1 MYEILSSHSGSI
13 IQIMRKNAMS
23 NKYKT
28 VGMVS
33 LGCAKNRVDSENL
46 LGMLRD
52 RGYEIVSDP
61 AEAEIIFVNTCG
73 FIEAAKEES
82 IETIFEMAQYKQT
95 GRLKQLF
102 VTGCLAQRYADAL
115 AEEMPEVDGFM
126 GVADYARLY
135 DMMEEADAGKRP
147 VYMKDGE
154 RFFNCGRVLTTAPF
168 SAYVKISDG
177 CDNRCT
183 YCAIPLI
190 RGGYASRP
198 FDDIVEECKKLAS
211 EGVTEITLIAQDT
224 SRYGCDFG
232 DGHYLLTDLLQE
244 ISRIESVHWVR
255 VLYCY
260 PDSTEDRLLDE
271 LASNPKVAPYL
282 DLPLQHI
289 NDDLLKAMNR
299 RGSKAWIKN
308 RIAECKKRGITLRT
322 TMIVGFPNETEEQFE
337 ELLDFVKEARFDRLG
352 AFTYSP
358 EEGTA
363 AARMDGQIDENVKIA
378 RLDQLMMLQQAVS
391 MEIMEGRIGTE
402 CEVLVEGKDENGW
415 YGRSILEAPESD
427 GCIHIETEREL
438 TPGEYLMVRI
448 TGADAYDLTAEVI

>member
-1 MYEILSSHSGSI
+1 
-13 IQIMRKNAMS
+13 MS
-23 NKYKT
+23 EKALLPT

-33 LGCAKNRVDSENL
+33 LGCAKNLVDSENM

-82 IETIFEMAQYKQT
+82 IDTILEMAQYKKT
-95 GRLKQLF
+95 GKLRQLF
-102 VTGCLAQRYADAL
+102 VTGCLAQRYASAL
-115 AEEMPEVDGFM
+115 AQEMPEVDGFM

-135 DMMEEADAGKRP
+135 DMMDAANRGERP
-147 VYMKDGE
+147 VYMEDGE
-154 RFFNCGRVLTTAPF
+154 RFFNSGRVLTTSPW

-190 RGGYASRP
+190 RGRYASRP
-198 FDDIVEECKKLAS
+198 FADIVAECERLAAQ
-211 EGVTEITLIAQDT
+211 GVTEITLIAQDT
-224 SRYGCDFG
+224 SRYGCDMG
-232 DGHYLLTDLLQE
+232 DGHYQLAELLRRV
-244 ISRIESVHWVR
+244 SAIEGVHWLR

-260 PDSTEDRLLDE
+260 PDSTNDELLDE
-271 LASNPKVAPYL
+271 IERNPKIAPYL

-299 RGSKAWIKN
+299 RGSSDWIKN
-308 RIAECKKRGITLRT
+308 RIAECKRRGLTLRT
-322 TMIVGFPNETEEQFE
+322 TMIVGFPGETEAQFE
-337 ELLDFVKEARFDRLG
+337 ELLSFVSEARFDRLG

-363 AARMDGQIDENVKIA
+363 AARMKDQIDEEVKLR
-378 RLDQLMMLQQAVS
+378 RLDQLMMLQQSVS
-391 MEIMEGRIGTE
+391 MELMQARIGSE
-402 CEVLVEGKDENGW
+402 CEVLVEGQDEDGW

-427 GCIHIETEREL
+427 GCIHLISDVEL
-438 TPGEYLMVRI
+438 TPGEYIHARI
-448 TGADAYDLTAEVI
+448 VDADAYDLTAEVV

>member
-1 MYEILSSHSGSI
+1 M
-13 IQIMRKNAMS
+13 
-23 NKYKT
+23 NKKIT
-28 VGMVS
+28 VGLVS
-33 LGCAKNRVDSENL
+33 LGCAKNLVDSENL

-52 RGYEIVSDP
+52 GGYEIVADP

-73 FIEAAKEES
+73 FIEPAKQES
-82 IETIFEMAQYKQT
+82 IDTIFEMAEYKQT
-95 GRLKQLF
+95 GKLKKLF

-115 AEEMPEVDGFM
+115 AEEIPEVDGFM

-135 DMMEEADAGKRP
+135 DMLDEAEAGGRP
-147 VYMKDGE
+147 IYMKDGE
-154 RFFNCGRVLTTAPF
+154 RFFKSGRVLTTAPF

-177 CDNRCT
+177 CDNKCT

-232 DGHYLLTDLLQE
+232 DGHYQLPELLQE
-244 ISRIESVHWVR
+244 VSRIEGIHWLR

-271 LASNPKVAPYL
+271 IANNPKVAPYL

-289 NDDLLKAMNR
+289 NNDLLKAMNR
-299 RGSKAWIKN
+299 RGTKEWIQS
-308 RIAECKKRGITLRT
+308 RIMECKKHGITLRT
-322 TMIVGFPNETEEQFE
+322 TMIVGFPGETDEQFE
-337 ELLDFVKEARFDRLG
+337 ELLSFVKDARFDRLG

-363 AARMDGQIDENVKIA
+363 AARMDGQIDEEIKIA

-391 MEIMEGRIGTE
+391 MEIMEQRIGTE
-402 CEVLVEGKDENGW
+402 CEVLVEGYDEDGW

-427 GCIHIETEREL
+427 GCIHIETEKEL
-438 TPGEYLMVRI
+438 VPGEYIMVCI

>member
-1 MYEILSSHSGSI
+1 MNTNNTSP
-13 IQIMRKNAMS
+13 R
-23 NKYKT
+23 T

-33 LGCAKNRVDSENL
+33 LGCAKNRVDSENM

-61 AEAEIIFVNTCG
+61 AQAQIIFVNTCG

-82 IETIFEMAQYKQT
+82 IETIFEMAQYKKT
-95 GRLKQLF
+95 GRLEQLF

-135 DMMEEADAGKRP
+135 DMMDAADR
-147 VYMKDGE
+147 GE
-154 RFFNCGRVLTTAPF
+154 RPIYMQDGARFFHSGRMLTTSPW

-198 FDDIVEECKKLAS
+198 FDDIVDKCRRLAG
-211 EGVTEITLIAQDT
+211 EGVAEITLIAQDT

-232 DGHYLLTDLLQE
+232 DGHYQLAELLRAVSE
-244 ISRIESVHWVR
+244 IEGVHWVR

-260 PDSTEDRLLDE
+260 PDSTEDKLLDE
-271 LASNPKVAPYL
+271 IANNPKVAPYL

-289 NDDLLKAMNR
+289 NDDLLRAMNR
-299 RGSKAWIKN
+299 RGSADWIKD
-308 RIAECKKRGITLRT
+308 RIAACKARGLTLRT
-322 TMIVGFPNETEEQFE
+322 TMIVGFPGESDEQFQ
-337 ELLDFVKEARFDRLG
+337 ELLDFVRDARFDRLG

-358 EEGTA
+358 EEGTP
-363 AARMDGQIDENVKIA
+363 AARMKNQIDENVKA
-378 RLDQLMMLQQAVS
+378 ERLDQLMMLQQGIS
-391 MEIMEGRIGTE
+391 MELLQARIGTE
-402 CEVLVEGKDENGW
+402 CEVLVEGRDEDGW

-427 GCIHIETEREL
+427 GCIHLSARGEL
-438 TPGEYLMVRI
+438 TPGAYVRARI
-448 TGADAYDLTAEVI
+448 TGADAYDLTAEVL